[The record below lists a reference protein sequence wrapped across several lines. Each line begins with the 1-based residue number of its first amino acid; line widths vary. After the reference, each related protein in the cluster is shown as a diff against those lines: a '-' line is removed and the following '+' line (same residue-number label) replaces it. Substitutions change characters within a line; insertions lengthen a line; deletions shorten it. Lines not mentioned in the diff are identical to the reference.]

1 MESIRWISCSCSS
14 CSIGRSIQ
22 IICNL
27 EVAHSCLYQ
36 PGSEVHIDQSLPSAR
51 HAIVSATSIRFHV
64 SENKFPHDHPT
75 NQNHWSSQT
84 LYSTFYQEPNH
95 KLPLSKENKPNT
107 HTLLLWRNN
116 LLFCCGQLLFKQ
128 IILRKTNK
136 NEWEHNASASAYCKV
151 NKLLIEFYEMI
162 FRFVLFYCTIFKPE
176 EKMVNIMK
184 KMREKMK
191 GNLCKIKMI

>member
-1 MESIRWISCSCSS
+1 MFPKINSHMTTPQTKTIDLVKHY
-14 CSIGRSIQ
+14 IQ
-22 IICNL
+22 LFIKN
-27 EVAHSCLYQ
+27 
-36 PGSEVHIDQSLPSAR
+36 P
-51 HAIVSATSIRFHV
+51 TTNFHYP
-64 SENKFPHDHPT
+64 KRT
-75 NQNHWSSQT
+75 NQ
-84 LYSTFYQEPNH
+84 
-95 KLPLSKENKPNT
+95 T